1 MSREYFPAE
10 NGIKRL
16 MQLAKEG
23 DTEAFGRI
31 YEIYFLPVFRYIYFR
46 VQDRVE
52 AEDLTQNVFLKI
64 FNSIENFRVQDKSPL
79 AYFFTVARNT
89 VIDYWR
95 KKKNIAESD
104 NTKRIVN
111 MPDSQKDPKKL
122 LEEREKEE
130 TVLEAIKHLT
140 EDQQEVIVLKFI
152 QGFSNKEISKILGK
166 TEDAIRQIQCR
177 ALRVL
182 REHLNNFK
190 NI

>member
-177 ALRVL
+177 SLRVL